1 MIHNY
6 IIVILTKV
14 TTNIVVQ
21 EMDPAAPGPQDP
33 SVLAMQEEHRSTPL
47 WDAQVSILLCI
58 ICILLMI
65 TYK

>member
-14 TTNIVVQ
+14 TVNIVVQ
-21 EMDPAAPGPQDP
+21 EMDPAALGPQDS
-33 SVLAMQEEHRSTPL
+33 SVLTMQEGHRSTLL
-47 WDAQVSILLCI
+47 WDAQVSILFCI